1 MPLGNISS
9 VTSRALIE
17 QLRPVVSDDT
27 RVTVNQ
33 GLLLKF
39 IKPEHLP
46 YVFAVLDE
54 HNLAAAGFD
63 SIADITACPG
73 TDTCNLAISSSTGIA
88 AALEDVIANEF
99 PDLVYNND
107 IKIKIS
113 GCMNSCGQHSMA
125 QIGFHGSSMKAA
137 GKVLPALQVLLGGG
151 VVGDGEGRV
160 ADKVIKVPSRRGP
173 DVLRSLLHDYEA
185 NGEKGELFNAYFD
198 RKGERYFYDLLKP
211 LADLGAVKDDDFVD
225 WGQAQ
230 TFATA
235 IGVGECA
242 GVVIDLI
249 ATLLFEAE
257 EKHELALEAFGNSQW
272 ADGIYHTYSSFVQ
285 AAKAL
290 LLDEN
295 INCNTQ
301 HGIIND
307 FEKHFVETGKIS
319 IGNFKTLVLQI
330 NQHEPTES
338 FAKQY
343 FAQAQAFYKQVQQYR
358 QAKTEATAGA
368 TV

>member
-1 MPLGNISS
+1 
-9 VTSRALIE
+9 
-17 QLRPVVSDDT
+17 
-27 RVTVNQ
+27 
-33 GLLLKF
+33 
-39 IKPEHLP
+39 
-46 YVFAVLDE
+46 
-54 HNLAAAGFD
+54 
-63 SIADITACPG
+63 
-73 TDTCNLAISSSTGIA
+73 
-88 AALEDVIANEF
+88 
-99 PDLVYNND
+99 
-107 IKIKIS
+107 
-113 GCMNSCGQHSMA
+113 MNSCGQHGLA
-125 QIGFHGSSMKAA
+125 HIGFHGSSMKAN

-151 VVGDGEGRV
+151 LVGDGVGRV

-173 DVLRSLLHDYEA
+173 DVLRSLLHDYEG
-185 NGEKGELFNAYFD
+185 NGNEGELFNDYFD
-198 RKGERYFYDLLKP
+198 RQGERYFYDLLKP
-211 LADLGAVKDDDFVD
+211 LTDLASIRDEDFVD

-257 EKHELALEAFGNSQW
+257 EKQVWAAEALEAKAW

-295 INCNTQ
+295 VSCNSQ

-307 FEKHFVETGKIS
+307 FDKHFVETGKLP

-343 FAQAQAFYKQVQQYR
+343 FAQAQTFYKEVQQYR
-358 QAKTEATAGA
+358 QTKTEATVEAS
-368 TV
+368 V